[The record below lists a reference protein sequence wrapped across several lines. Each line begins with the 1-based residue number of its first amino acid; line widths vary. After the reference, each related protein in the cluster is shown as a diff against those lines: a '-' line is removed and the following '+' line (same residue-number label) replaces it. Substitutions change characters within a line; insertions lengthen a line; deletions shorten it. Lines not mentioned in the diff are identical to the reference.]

1 MGPGVSSVNGG
12 ATAGSDLVH
21 MCVGGSASTQLA
33 SSLVLAA
40 VPRLNPSG
48 GQGTRGPSAELAGRH
63 RKKECPTT
71 TVLVSSPG
79 CSGARAQAVA
89 RQGRGGAAN

>member
-1 MGPGVSSVNGG
+1 MGPGVSSVDGG

-63 RKKECPTT
+63 RKKGMSYHHRPRVITG
-71 TVLVSSPG
+71 LF
-79 CSGARAQAVA
+79 R
-89 RQGRGGAAN
+89 RQGSSGGKAGEGWSG